1 VPVCATTAY
10 VNALRFPRR
19 AAAWIALASMALN
32 AAWPLL
38 ADAKPS
44 APASPSE
51 ICTAA
56 GLDHAPG
63 DPPGRNVHAS
73 HCSLCPFHAERGLAI
88 AGLGQPLIPPAA
100 PVDAVLARKD
110 ALPPESA
117 PHPAAPARA
126 PPFPS

>member
-1 VPVCATTAY
+1 MNT
-10 VNALRFPRR
+10 LRFPRR

-56 GLDHAPG
+56 GLDRAPG
-63 DPPGRNVHAS
+63 GAPGNSPNKNVHPS

-88 AGLGQPLIPPAA
+88 AGLGLPLIPPAA
-100 PVDAVLARKD
+100 PVAAVLARED
-110 ALPPESA
+110 APPPESA
-117 PHPAAPARA
+117 LHPAAPARA

>member
-1 VPVCATTAY
+1 
-10 VNALRFPRR
+10 VNAFRFPRR

-44 APASPSE
+44 VPASPSE

-56 GLDHAPG
+56 GLDHASGGAPG
-63 DPPGRNVHAS
+63 DAPGRKLHPS

-100 PVDAVLARKD
+100 PVAAIP
-110 ALPPESA
+110 AHENAPPPESA
-117 PHPAAPARA
+117 LHSAAPARA
-126 PPFPS
+126 PPFPT

>member
-1 VPVCATTAY
+1 
-10 VNALRFPRR
+10 VNAFRFPRR

-38 ADAKPS
+38 ADAKP
-44 APASPSE
+44 AVPASPSE

-56 GLDHAPG
+56 GLDRAPG
-63 DPPGRNVHAS
+63 GGPGDSPGKTVHAS

-88 AGLGQPLIPPAA
+88 AGLEQPLIPPAA
-100 PVDAVLARKD
+100 PAAAVPSRESAP
-110 ALPPESA
+110 PPESA
-117 PHPAAPARA
+117 LHPAAPARA